1 MRDILTIKHYCYLLL
16 PEFSNLCLFNSIE
29 PLRAANSFIDGP
41 GYKWSLISMDGEPVT
56 SSSGFEMRVN
66 SSIEQMIASENKPD
80 VLIVMASYNYQRH
93 STDTVIDKLRL
104 LKNQVKVLGGLDAG
118 SYALAKAK
126 LLNGY
131 RATIHWAELDTFSEQ
146 FRQVDACN
154 NRYVIDRN
162 RITSG
167 GATTALDL
175 MLSIISLDF
184 GKEIAIAVSDLLI
197 FDTERSGSTPQ
208 REHVPAMIEKQTP
221 RLARAIKLMERNIES
236 PLTVAEIAEQ
246 TFVSQRQLERDFKK
260 VLGNSIAGYYSRLRI
275 MLAQRLLTETA
286 LNITEVAIRSG
297 YSSRASFNRSY
308 RRILGRTPSDDRRSS
323 TS

>member
-1 MRDILTIKHYCYLLL
+1 MTMKHYCYLLL

-41 GYKWSLISMDGEPVT
+41 GYQWSLVSMDGNAVT

-66 SSIEQMIASENKPD
+66 FGINQLLESEKPD
-80 VLIVMASYNYQRH
+80 VLIVLASYNYQRH
-93 STDTVIDKLRL
+93 STDAVIEKLRQ
-104 LKNQVKVLGGLDAG
+104 LKNHIKVIGGLDSG
-118 SYALAKAK
+118 SYPLAKAK

-131 RATIHWAELDTFSEQ
+131 RATIHWAEIETFSEE
-146 FRQVDACN
+146 FRQVEVCN

-162 RITSG
+162 RISSG

-175 MLSIISLDF
+175 MLSIISHDF

-208 REHVPAMIEKQTP
+208 REHVPAMIENQTP
-221 RLARAIKLMERNIES
+221 RLARAIKLMERNIET
-236 PLTVAEIAEQ
+236 PLTVAEIAGQ

-275 MLAQRLLTETA
+275 MFAQRLLTETS
-286 LNITEVAIRSG
+286 LNTTAIAIRSG

-308 RRILGRTPSDDRRSS
+308 KRILGKTPTDDRRK
-323 TS
+323 

>member
-1 MRDILTIKHYCYLLL
+1 MTIKHYCYLLL

-41 GYKWSLISMDGEPVT
+41 GYQWSLISMDGGAVT

-66 SSIEQMIASENKPD
+66 ASISQMLASDDKPD
-80 VLIVMASYNYQRH
+80 VVIVMASYNYQRH
-93 STDTVIDKLRL
+93 TTDIVVEKLRQ
-104 LKNQVKVLGGLDAG
+104 LKNHVKVIGGLDSG
-118 SYALAKAK
+118 SYPLAKAK

-131 RATIHWAELDTFSEQ
+131 RATIHWAEQETFSEQ
-146 FRQVDACN
+146 FRQVEVCN

-197 FDTERSGSTPQ
+197 FDTERSGNTPQ
-208 REHVPAMIEKQTP
+208 REHVPAMIENQTP

-236 PLTVAEIAEQ
+236 PLTVAEIAAQ

-275 MLAQRLLTETA
+275 MLAQRLLTESS

-308 RRILGRTPSDDRRSS
+308 KRILGKTPTDDRKA
-323 TS
+323 